1 MLSSHVLEAIEIMYF
16 QNMYVFFI
24 VPNLSIT
31 LLFYSVSGDTVNHAQ
46 SQLFAWEAG
55 AKGLDVH
62 ALAEPTKLEALK
74 REYVTKKTELKDEAK
89 SKIFDKYGGESH
101 LKAPPRELIFSQTE
115 DYVEYSRTGKWQKM
129 IFKKLCQIALVGLGW
144 KKIIKSSNRCPQ

>member
-1 MLSSHVLEAIEIMYF
+1 MPTNIE
-16 QNMYVFFI
+16 FFFFKLHYI

-89 SKIFDKYGGESH
+89 SKIFDKYGGEGH
-101 LKAPPRELIFSQTE
+101 LKAPPKELIFS
-115 DYVEYSRTGKWQKM
+115 
-129 IFKKLCQIALVGLGW
+129 
-144 KKIIKSSNRCPQ
+144 

>member
-1 MLSSHVLEAIEIMYF
+1 M
-16 QNMYVFFI
+16 
-24 VPNLSIT
+24 
-31 LLFYSVSGDTVNHAQ
+31 SGDTVNHAQ
-46 SQLFAWEAG
+46 SQLFAWVAG

-89 SKIFDKYGGESH
+89 SKIFDKYGGEQH

-115 DYVEYSRTGKWQKM
+115 DYVKYSRTDKCYFILKKKTRQIVASN
-129 IFKKLCQIALVGLGW
+129 IFDKYGGE
-144 KKIIKSSNRCPQ
+144 